1 MQRIGV
7 FICWCGSNIAATV
20 DVVKVAET
28 IKNEP
33 GVVFAANYQYMCS
46 ENGQQLIKQAIK
58 EHNLT
63 APMVAGWKVT
73 ATPTDKLQ
81 IARMIRRKME
91 SADFDALR
99 TKDWFTKEEERLLQL
114 FNE

>member
-1 MQRIGV
+1 MHI
-7 FICWCGSNIAATV
+7 NIALDEMQTDKN
-20 DVVKVAET
+20 DVAICHH
-28 IKNEP
+28 IKRSIDLVEKS
-33 GVVFAANYQYMCS
+33 VQ
-46 ENGQQLIKQAIK
+46 IK
-58 EHNLT
+58 EHDLT

-81 IARMIRRKME
+81 IARMIRAKME

-99 TKDWFTKEEERLLQL
+99 TKDWFIQEEARLLQV